1 MKNVITE
8 FFWYILRQGNLL
20 FYFTV
25 SFVILSASTMYS
37 RRLCVRNNKVHDHL
51 TLLLFRGGRKSG
63 YRRTSCFGLVP
74 FQCLEC
80 VSQSGQCKMLN
91 ELMML
96 LLLFVVITDSRHMAM
111 HFSTSVVF
119 YQLGVSLGERSN
131 SKTEKRKK
139 KMK

>member
-8 FFWYILRQGNLL
+8 FFWYILCQGNLL

-37 RRLCVRNNKVHDHL
+37 RRLCVGNNKVHV
-51 TLLLFRGGRKSG
+51 T
-63 YRRTSCFGLVP
+63 
-74 FQCLEC
+74 
-80 VSQSGQCKMLN
+80 SGQCKMLN

-119 YQLGVSLGERSN
+119 YQLGVSLGERSK

-139 KMK
+139 KRK